1 MLNRGKSWAAD
12 PKRLTSPLEIE
23 GERWNGMFRGF
34 AIVLS
39 LFIVSLVLLAAVSP
53 INEVAIS
60 SGNIASAQPPSAL
73 QHQEGGVVEQLYAG
87 AGAHVKK
94 GDVIIQLREFQNE
107 RKQGQLDVRI
117 SDAELNIARLQAL
130 IDGTEPDFPDADP
143 QLLTRQE
150 ISFFQE
156 RRAARKNRDVLL
168 ARVAQR
174 EAELSAAGD
183 QMESLQQEKSN
194 HVALVEMQR
203 NLAAEGYGSRQSLL
217 RAESE
222 LAKTEGQIAQTRG
235 QTETASKA
243 LLEAQASLAQL
254 TAENKARW
262 SAELTQI
269 TTELKDL
276 QEQSRDQQDRNQ
288 RLAIRAPFDGW
299 IQSLVPKAPGEVVRA
314 GEPIGEIVPEGSPL
328 YASVRLLPKD
338 VGTVAI
344 DDKAIVTLT
353 AFNADNFGEVQ
364 GTVTKI
370 SPTTA
375 SDEQGNV
382 YYEVDVALESVEGK
396 RVADLSRLRPGMELQ
411 ARIQTEKRTMLR
423 YFLRPV
429 YRSLEVAFSES

>member
-174 EAELSAAGD
+174 EAELSAADD

-338 VGTVAI
+338 VGTVAM

>member
-23 GERWNGMFRGF
+23 GERWNGMFRGI
-34 AIVLS
+34 AVALS
-39 LFIVSLVLLAAVSP
+39 LFVVALILLAAVSP
-53 INEVAIS
+53 INEVAITT
-60 SGNIASAQPPSAL
+60 GNIASAQPPSVL

-87 AGAHVKK
+87 PGARVKK
-94 GDVIIQLREFQNE
+94 GDIIVQLREFQNE

-130 IDGTEPDFPDADP
+130 VDGTEPVFPDADP

-168 ARVAQR
+168 ARIAQR
-174 EAELSAAGD
+174 EAELSAAD
-183 QMESLQQEKSN
+183 NQLESLQQERAN
-194 HVALVEMQR
+194 HVALVEMRR
-203 NLAAEGYGSRQSLL
+203 NLAAEGYASRQSLL
-217 RAESE
+217 QAESE
-222 LAKTEGQIAQTRG
+222 LAKTEGQIAQTNG

-243 LLEAQASLAQL
+243 LVEAKASLGQL
-254 TAENKARW
+254 TAENKAKW
-262 SAELTQI
+262 SAELSQI
-269 TTELKDL
+269 TAELQDL
-276 QEQSRDQQDRNQ
+276 QEQSRDQRDRNK

-328 YASVRLLPKD
+328 YASVRLQPKD
-338 VGTVAI
+338 VGTVAM
-344 DDKAIVTLT
+344 DDRAIVTLT
-353 AFNADNFGEVQ
+353 AFNADVFGEVQ
-364 GTVTKI
+364 GIVSKI

-396 RVADLSRLRPGMELQ
+396 RIADLSRLRPGMELQ

>member
-60 SGNIASAQPPSAL
+60 SGSIASAQPPSAL
-73 QHQEGGVVEQLYAG
+73 QHQEGGVVEKLYAG

-130 IDGTEPDFPDADP
+130 IDGTDPDFPEADP

-150 ISFFQE
+150 LSFFQE

-168 ARVAQR
+168 ARIAQR
-174 EAELSAAGD
+174 EAELSAADD

-203 NLAAEGYGSRQSLL
+203 NLAAEGYGSRQALL

-243 LLEAQASLAQL
+243 LEEAQASLAQL
-254 TAENKARW
+254 TAEDKARW
-262 SAELTQI
+262 SAELAQI

-276 QEQSRDQQDRNQ
+276 QEQSRDQQDRNE

-299 IQSLVPKAPGEVVRA
+299 IQSIVPKAPGEVVRA

-338 VGTVAI
+338 VGTVAM

-429 YRSLEVAFSES
+429 YRSLEVAFSET

>member
-174 EAELSAAGD
+174 EAELSAADD

-194 HVALVEMQR
+194 HIALVEMQR

-411 ARIQTEKRTMLR
+411 ARIQTEKRTILR

>member
-73 QHQEGGVVEQLYAG
+73 QHQDGGVVEHLYAG

-174 EAELSAAGD
+174 EAELSAADD
-183 QMESLQQEKSN
+183 QMESLQQERSN

-338 VGTVAI
+338 VGTVAM

>member
-174 EAELSAAGD
+174 EAELSAADD

-194 HVALVEMQR
+194 HIALVEMQR